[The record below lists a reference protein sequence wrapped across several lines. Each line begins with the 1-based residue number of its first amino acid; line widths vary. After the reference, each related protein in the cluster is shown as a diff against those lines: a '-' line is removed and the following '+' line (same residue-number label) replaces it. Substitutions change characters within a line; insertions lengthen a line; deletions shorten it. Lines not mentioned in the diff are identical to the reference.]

1 MNGNKVKFFFTGD
14 GELEDYDYQV
24 DGGQNRLDVQFI
36 PTTLV
41 VTSTVFIHPTA
52 SHTFVAGHPSSV
64 PPSHFVPDDSGR
76 LDHFT
81 VFCKIYFDNSNFI

>member
-1 MNGNKVKFFFTGD
+1 M
-14 GELEDYDYQV
+14 
-24 DGGQNRLDVQFI
+24 DVQFI

-52 SHTFVAGHPSSV
+52 SHTFGAGHPSSV

-81 VFCKIYFDNSNFI
+81 VFCKIYILTILILFRTVLLGIVPQHRGAFLQMFSSSHI